1 VHPARP
7 HRSPRSGVAAQL
19 GLLAVATAAYLAVR
33 AVTQGGA
40 ADALANAHDVL
51 ALERRLGF
59 DWERGVQAV
68 ALDHPTVVRICN
80 AVYVWTFWPF
90 VAGALVVLY
99 VRDRHHYTRLRNA
112 LFASGAAGLVV
123 FALFP
128 VAPPRMLDGFT
139 DTVAVVSG
147 QDHLAHPSAF
157 SNVYAAVPSFHVGWT
172 VLAAVCLLPVLG
184 HPVLR
189 ALALG
194 HGAVMAVTVVVTANH
209 YVVDAVAGIAVSL
222 AGLAIAGRA
231 AHVRRVLRR
240 TGSGEE
246 QRLHEAARPAGDG
259 ERGHDERTGG
269 PAGRPHRGQ
278 TAVVDE
284 HEADRVVQEVDAGR
298 RLRRVVRV
306 EEVPAQDRDVV
317 VDDPAGGRAPH
328 PRHDVATAQARHR
341 VARGLEAV
349 AAHRE
354 HERVA

>member
-1 VHPARP
+1 VHTARP
-7 HRSPRSGVAAQL
+7 HRSPRSGVPAQL
-19 GLLAVATAAYLAVR
+19 GLLVVATAAYLAVR

-59 DWERGVQAV
+59 DWERGAQAL
-68 ALDHPTVVRICN
+68 ALDHPLVVRICN

-99 VRDRHHYTRLRNA
+99 LRDHHRYIRLRNA
-112 LFASGAAGLVV
+112 LFASGGVGLVV

-139 DTVAVVSG
+139 DTVADLSG

-222 AGLAIAGRA
+222 LGLAVAGRIA
-231 AHVRRVLRR
+231 EARSGIRSA
-240 TGSGEE
+240 GSREE
-246 QRLHEAARPAGDG
+246 QWLHEAPGAAGDG
-259 ERGHDERTGG
+259 ERRDHERAGG
-269 PAGRPHRGQ
+269 PGGRPGRGEV
-278 TAVVDE
+278 AVVDE
-284 HEADRVVQEVDAGR
+284 HEADRVVQQVDAGH

-306 EEVPAQDRDVV
+306 EEVPAQDGDVV
-317 VDDPAGGRAPH
+317 LDDPAGRRAADAGHDGAVTQPRQHVARRLEPVAPH
-328 PRHDVATAQARHR
+328 REEQR
-341 VARGLEAV
+341 VA
-349 AAHRE
+349 
-354 HERVA
+354 